1 MKYWNYDR
9 IAGSYD
15 ETRMIP
21 PQLIAFFIKE
31 VQDYLESKF
40 LIPPYNLLSIGIGTG
55 RIESLLSSKKCQVFG
70 VDIAKEMLKLL
81 NLKSINPPCYP
92 LIADGLSLPFSKVF
106 QAILLIQIVHLI
118 ELYDEFFEQLAN
130 ISKVFVVG
138 SAYTETKS
146 HPFYVKFFQILHE
159 NGWNITREDEPKSID
174 FEQYIRKFDVTV
186 LKKVKTVKNSIA
198 NHQIYDG
205 IVNKS
210 FSSLW
215 DVDQSIFEESLQQ
228 LDDFIIENK
237 IKKDDVYLTTSKVSL
252 NFIEFS

>member
-9 IAGSYD
+9 IAQSYD
-15 ETRMIP
+15 ETRVIP
-21 PQLIAFFIKE
+21 SQLIAFFIKE
-31 VQDYLESKF
+31 VQDYLESKY
-40 LIPPYNLLSIGIGTG
+40 LSPPYNLLSIGIGTG
-55 RIESLLSSKKCQVFG
+55 RIESLLSSEKYQMFG

-92 LIADGLSLPFSKVF
+92 LIADGFSLPFSRIF

-118 ELYDEFFEQLAN
+118 RHYDEFFEQLVN

-138 SAYTETKS
+138 SAYTETKL
-146 HPFYVKFFQILHE
+146 HPFYVKFFEILHE
-159 NGWNITREDEPKSID
+159 NGWNITREDEPKSIG
-174 FEQYIRKFDVTV
+174 FERYIRKFDVTI
-186 LKKVKTVKNSIA
+186 LEKTKIVENSIA
-198 NHQIYDG
+198 NLQIYDG
-205 IVNKS
+205 IVKKS

-215 DVDQSIFEESLQQ
+215 DVDQSIFEVSLQQ
-228 LDDFIIENK
+228 LDDFIKENK